1 MYELIIL
8 ALLMHWPLHGYY
20 ITKISNDIIG
30 PWEKVSRGTVYP
42 LLRKMEQGGLIRQTQ
57 ISNERYSTADRQS
70 KGYEITQAGQMRFQE
85 LMLDTTSGLHNYRR
99 LFHIKAMHLSF
110 LPPDEQLY
118 LIGHYQSYCQTAMHH
133 QAQEARELL
142 EDPEQRRAE
151 MGEFF
156 FDSVLDYMNYTAGTW
171 KGELEWCEKLRERV
185 TGSPQQSSKQSTSH

>member
-8 ALLMHWPLHGYY
+8 ALLMHWPLHGYF
-20 ITKISNDIIG
+20 ITKISNEIIG

-57 ISNERYSTADRQS
+57 LNDERYNTSDRQS
-70 KGYEITQAGQMRFQE
+70 KGYEITQAGRQRFLE

-99 LFHIKAMHLSF
+99 LFHIKAMHLNF
-110 LPPDEQLY
+110 LPLDEQLY

-133 QAQEARELL
+133 QTQEARELL

-151 MGEFF
+151 MGGSF
-156 FDSVLDYMNYTAGTW
+156 FDSVLDYMHYTADSW
-171 KGELEWCEKLRERV
+171 KVELEWCAKLRERV
-185 TGSPQQSSKQSTSH
+185 TGSSGTTNTQSTSH